1 MASEYRDCTQ
11 RCCDPFKTHRKI
23 VLSSLRPLPRLFV
36 ETSDPIYNFTQSSK
50 ICTNCLKKIN
60 KCDEPH
66 KLFRKVES
74 SGSDS
79 SYTSN
84 SSPMWRHSLKW
95 PDKNKEI
102 QRRDDCDFPL
112 KMYTGAETSKE
123 TQHISPHIAAHKSF
137 AAPTTIASTLPP
149 LPPLPSVAVP
159 GSGPQDFAHLSTT
172 HKSGLSAHIPTY
184 RVGIHDAPFLLSRHG
199 HSSHSHF
206 SKNTP
211 QDLSAHST
219 AGAEKAI
226 PMELTPHTSS
236 HYKPL
241 PHIQTVVSQG
251 VNNSPVGTLMS
262 AYQADRLSP
271 YYRVPDSLINLQ
283 GPSAVLVSSFGGEVG
298 VSTPHSISQ
307 TTSLVHAQS
316 TMSAQNSA
324 TNLTTMPGVS
334 LAASVSLPG
343 GMSPAVNTTVSQ
355 SSLLPTDCVA
365 TPTVSSA
372 CAVSQAEVKKKR
384 NEHLE
389 QLKMSTGQGGDG
401 SQQTVGPHR
410 DLVRQALQAVVT
422 HPQHKTGN
430 DQEVIEYNYTAGD
443 IAELLMMNIQV
454 NASLQAMNKNTVPP
468 EPGTGQVLL
477 LQPAA
482 VDDTNCLQPQ
492 LTSPKQRRRSR
503 LTDEAQV
510 ERRIRIALRMR
521 EKRAEESEEQK
532 RLRRIREAERMR
544 HKRATEDD
552 IQKIRRRQ
560 DAAVRARNRRAS
572 MSPEERVI
580 DRQKAAD
587 RMRLRRA
594 TESDDQK
601 VIRRLKAAERMRKR
615 RASETPEQRSL
626 RRQNIALRM
635 KARRRR
641 KDEES
646 LNVPSSLGMGGSIAL
661 LHVDPSIPSLSLGHG
676 PSGISTVDMTQ
687 LTHPLPLHK
696 NIPSTQEQNMSHP
709 LSLHKHPLVSQ
720 ISPAT
725 PTSVSTSLATLS
737 TSSHSHLQP
746 VSLHKA
752 PNYHNLPQLLH
763 YHQHHT
769 SSHQHQHN
777 PQQHLQQRHHQQ

>member
-324 TNLTTMPGVS
+324 TNLTTMP
-334 LAASVSLPG
+334 
-343 GMSPAVNTTVSQ
+343 
-355 SSLLPTDCVA
+355 
-365 TPTVSSA
+365 
-372 CAVSQAEVKKKR
+372 
-384 NEHLE
+384 
-389 QLKMSTGQGGDG
+389 
-401 SQQTVGPHR
+401 
-410 DLVRQALQAVVT
+410 
-422 HPQHKTGN
+422 
-430 DQEVIEYNYTAGD
+430 
-443 IAELLMMNIQV
+443 ELLMMNIQV

-646 LNVPSSLGMGGSIAL
+646 LNGEESEMLTRSLSSRLIKNEIFGNNVVHHENSDGANVNMNQASHISTPQLVTPTSHILVPSSLGMGGSIAL